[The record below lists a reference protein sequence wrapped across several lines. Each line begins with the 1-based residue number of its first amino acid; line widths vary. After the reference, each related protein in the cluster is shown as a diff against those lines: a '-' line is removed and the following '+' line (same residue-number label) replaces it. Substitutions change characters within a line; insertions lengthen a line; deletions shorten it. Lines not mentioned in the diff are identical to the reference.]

1 MVNSRGGIF
10 MIDFN
15 VSGDKSHLKIFSLI
29 LFVIGLILLLFP
41 GLIGF
46 LGIRIAAVVMVGFCI
61 FSFYVSSDSLVRLN
75 RLYLVSGM
83 IGGIIIFIFPSLVM
97 VFTGIGILGY
107 GAYNLYNLIKLKAYK
122 DRVALSIDIVAILL
136 GLYFIFNG
144 TGAIRQVIRIL
155 GMSAV
160 VVSCFV
166 FYKSLED

>member
-1 MVNSRGGIF
+1 MVNLNI
-10 MIDFN
+10 N
-15 VSGDKSHLKIFSLI
+15 GDKSHLKIFSLV

-41 GLIGF
+41 GIIGF
-46 LGIRIAAVVMVGFCI
+46 LGIRIAAAVLVAFCI

-75 RLYLVSGM
+75 RLYLITGM

-107 GAYNLYNLIKLKAYK
+107 GVYNLYNLIKFKSYN
-122 DRVALSIDIVAILL
+122 DRTALAIDIVAILL

-155 GMSAV
+155 GISAV
-160 VVSCFV
+160 VVSCLV

>member
-1 MVNSRGGIF
+1 MVNLNI
-10 MIDFN
+10 N
-15 VSGDKSHLKIFSLI
+15 GDKSHLKIFSLV

-41 GLIGF
+41 GIIGF
-46 LGIRIAAVVMVGFCI
+46 LGIRIAAVLLVAFCI

-97 VFTGIGILGY
+97 VFTGIGILTY
-107 GAYNLYNLIKLKAYK
+107 GVYNLYNLIKFKLYN
-122 DRVALSIDIVAILL
+122 DRTALAIDIVAVLL

-155 GMSAV
+155 GISAV
-160 VVSCFV
+160 VVSCLV
-166 FYKSLED
+166 FYKSLEE

>member
-1 MVNSRGGIF
+1 MVNLN
-10 MIDFN
+10 ID
-15 VSGDKSHLKIFSLI
+15 GDKSHLKIFSLV

-41 GLIGF
+41 GIIGF
-46 LGIRIAAVVMVGFCI
+46 LGIRIAASLLVAFCI

-97 VFTGIGILGY
+97 VFTGIGILTY
-107 GAYNLYNLIKLKAYK
+107 GVYNLYNLIKFKLYN
-122 DRVALSIDIVAILL
+122 DRTALAIDIVAVLL

-155 GMSAV
+155 GISAV
-160 VVSCFV
+160 VVSCLV
-166 FYKSLED
+166 FYKSLEE